1 MQNAANEKDFFINHL
16 HSVKMKEDKQKSHE

>member
-1 MQNAANEKDFFINHL
+1 MQNAANEKDFFINHP